1 MPDLVGRVS
10 RAGIRCHPVTV
21 GLLVS
26 LLPVILLVV
35 DVLTPPAIRFGSLM
49 VAAPALAAVFCTPVG
64 VLIVIAVTLPCVW
77 MADVVGQQ
85 LGVSYFVPVQIAT
98 IVLVSAAAL
107 AASAARLRKE
117 RQLARS
123 RWVAE
128 VTQRVLLHPLP
139 HRVGRFDVAS
149 LYLAAD
155 EEAAIGGDLYAF
167 ARGGTSARIL
177 LGDAQ
182 GKGLASLE
190 MVSCV
195 LNTFRQSVRRGNTVP
210 ELVHELEAAFR
221 QDIQEL
227 SAAAAGGSPPLNG
240 PFEEEAFV
248 TAVVLDLP
256 DTGPLRLANL
266 GHPPPLLVHEGNV
279 TVLDPTVA
287 VPPLGLGDLIR
298 GEVPLDTVDFPPGA
312 TLLLYTDGVSEARG
326 PDGVF
331 YPLEDR
337 LTRWTA
343 LAPDALLA
351 AVHDDLREYVGARL
365 TDDVAMVAVRRPP
378 SPVRSSSR
386 AEGLADVRRTNRPD
400 RPARRVSRFRRRAPS
415 AATPRGPSAAAS
427 PAGP

>member
-10 RAGIRCHPVTV
+10 RAGIWRHPVTV

-35 DVLTPPAIRFGSLM
+35 DVLTPPVIRFGSLM

-77 MADVVGQQ
+77 VADVVGRQ
-85 LGVSYFVPVQIAT
+85 LGGSYFVPVQIAT

-107 AASAARLRKE
+107 AASAVRLHKE
-117 RQLARS
+117 RQLAQS

-177 LGDAQ
+177 LGDVQ

-195 LNTFRQSVRRGNTVP
+195 LNTFRQSVRQGHTVP
-210 ELVHELEAAFR
+210 EVVHELETAFR
-221 QDIQEL
+221 HDIQEL
-227 SAAAAGGSPPLNG
+227 SAAAAGSRPLNG

-266 GHPPPLLVHEGNV
+266 GHPPPLLAHEGNV
-279 TVLDPTVA
+279 TVLYPTVA

-298 GEVPLDTVDFPPGA
+298 GEVPVDTVDFPPGA
-312 TLLLYTDGVSEARG
+312 TLLLYTDGVTEARG
-326 PDGVF
+326 PDGAF

-365 TDDVAMVAVRRPP
+365 TDDVAMVAVQRPP
-378 SPVRSSSR
+378 SPVRPSSR
-386 AEGLADVRRTNRPD
+386 AEGPADVRRT
-400 RPARRVSRFRRRAPS
+400 S
-415 AATPRGPSAAAS
+415 
-427 PAGP
+427 

>member
-1 MPDLVGRVS
+1 MPDLVGRMS
-10 RAGIRCHPVTV
+10 RAGIWRHPATV

-26 LLPVILLVV
+26 LYPVVLLVV
-35 DVLTPPAIRFGSLM
+35 DVLTPTVIRFGSLM

-77 MADVVGQQ
+77 VADVVGEQ
-85 LGVSYFVPVQIAT
+85 LGVSYFVPVQIST
-98 IVLVSAAAL
+98 IVVVSAAAL
-107 AASAARLRKE
+107 AASAVRMRKE
-117 RQLARS
+117 RQLAQS

-167 ARGGTSARIL
+167 ARSGTSARIL

-190 MVSCV
+190 VVSCV
-195 LNTFRQSVRRGNTVP
+195 LNTFRQSVRQGDSVP
-210 ELVHELEAAFR
+210 EVVHELEAAFR

-227 SAAAAGGSPPLNG
+227 SAAAAGGWPLNG

-256 DTGPLRLANL
+256 DTGPLQMANL
-266 GHPPPLLVHEGNV
+266 GHPPPLLVHEGKA
-279 TVLDPTVA
+279 TALDPTVT

-298 GEVPLDTVDFPPGA
+298 GEAPVDTVDLPPGA
-312 TLLLYTDGVSEARG
+312 TLLLYTDGVTEARG
-326 PDGVF
+326 PDGAF
-331 YPLEDR
+331 YPLEER

-343 LAPDALLA
+343 LPPDALLA

-365 TDDVAMVAVRRPP
+365 TDDVAMVAVQRPP
-378 SPVRSSSR
+378 SPARSGSS
-386 AEGLADVRRTNRPD
+386 AERLAD
-400 RPARRVSRFRRRAPS
+400 ARG
-415 AATPRGPSAAAS
+415 TG
-427 PAGP
+427 